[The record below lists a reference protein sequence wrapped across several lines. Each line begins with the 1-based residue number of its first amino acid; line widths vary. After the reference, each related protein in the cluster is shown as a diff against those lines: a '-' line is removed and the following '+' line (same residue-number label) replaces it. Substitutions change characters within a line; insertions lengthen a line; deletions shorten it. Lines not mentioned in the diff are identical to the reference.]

1 VKTINVTSDQPVS
14 VTSDQPVSIEVR
26 GGVVVVSIQDGPTDS
41 RTTDADVTVAAQRP
55 DRCGALMKRSGE
67 PCARIEG
74 HNGVHMSGEQVAR
87 KQAFNKQRARERYQ
101 SDPEYAERVRAASRE
116 SHQRRV
122 SRDRA

>member
-1 VKTINVTSDQPVS
+1 MKTINVTSDQPVS
-14 VTSDQPVSIEVR
+14 VTSDRPVSIEVR
-26 GGVVVVSIQDGPTDS
+26 DGVVVVSIQDAPTDS
-41 RTTDADVTVAAQRP
+41 DPTDAGVTQPAERP
-55 DRCGALMKRSGE
+55 DRCGALMERSGE

-74 HNGVHMSGEQVAR
+74 HNGVHMSAEQVAR
-87 KQAFNKQRARERYQ
+87 KQAYNKERARERYQ

>member
-1 VKTINVTSDQPVS
+1 VKTVNVTSDQPVS

-26 GGVVVVSIQDGPTDS
+26 GGVVVVSIQDRPTDS
-41 RTTDADVTVAAQRP
+41 RTTDADVTQAAKRP
-55 DRCGALMKRSGE
+55 DRCGALMQRSGQ

-74 HNGVHMSGEQVAR
+74 HNGVHMNAEQIAR
-87 KQAFNKQRARERYQ
+87 KQAYNKQRARERYQ
-101 SDPEYAERVRAASRE
+101 SDPDYAEHVRAASRE

>member
-1 VKTINVTSDQPVS
+1 VKTIYVTSDQPVR
-14 VTSDQPVSIEVR
+14 VTSDQPVSIEVN
-26 GGVVVVSIQDGPTDS
+26 GGVVVVSILDVPTDS
-41 RTTDADVTVAAQRP
+41 HTSSADVAQVAERP
-55 DRCGALMKRSGE
+55 DRCGELMERSGE

-87 KQAFNKQRARERYQ
+87 NQAYNKQRARERYQ